1 MLENLSQ
8 IFLGTVD
15 TYFAGQIGDNA
26 IAAIN
31 VTNMFINLF
40 VTVFTAFG
48 VGIMVMISS
57 ALGEGDT
64 AKANRLVRQAV
75 LLGLGVGAGF
85 GLLNFFC
92 RRPFLRMAGA
102 EGEILEL
109 GLTYY
114 LAVCVPCVFLCL
126 TLILAGG
133 LKAARYTRTAFFA
146 TALAMTAAGAVLA
159 LFALPLTGLFTQTGQ
174 IRQMVAQVLT
184 FMVLFNWTSAL
195 SHILT
200 SAVQGTGDSRY
211 PLWVTLAGNI
221 LMRLAAGYLLAYWLG
236 WGLIGIWT
244 GIVLDFLLRGTLL
257 GARFIRQY
265 KA

>member
-1 MLENLSQ
+1 MKALAGYSGPIMLTQLSARLA
-8 IFLGTVD
+8 ILIHGSLILHLGAAYYTANSIATQLD
-15 TYFAGQIGDNA
+15 EYACIPSAGFE
-26 IAAIN
+26 AA
-31 VTNMFINLF
+31 
-40 VTVFTAFG
+40 TAT
-48 VGIMVMISS
+48 MVSTS
-57 ALGEGDT
+57 L
-64 AKANRLVRQAV
+64 
-75 LLGLGVGAGF
+75 GAG
-85 GLLNFFC
+85 
-92 RRPFLRMAGA
+92 RR
-102 EGEILEL
+102 ED
-109 GLTYY
+109 
-114 LAVCVPCVFLCL
+114 
-126 TLILAGG
+126 
-133 LKAARYTRTAFFA
+133 AARYTRTAFFA

-159 LFALPLTGLFTQTGQ
+159 IFALPLTGLFTQTGQ

-184 FMVLFNWTSAL
+184 FMVLFNWASAL

-221 LMRLAAGYLLAYWLG
+221 LMRLAAGYLLAYWLC

>member
-1 MLENLSQ
+1 
-8 IFLGTVD
+8 
-15 TYFAGQIGDNA
+15 
-26 IAAIN
+26 
-31 VTNMFINLF
+31 
-40 VTVFTAFG
+40 
-48 VGIMVMISS
+48 
-57 ALGEGDT
+57 
-64 AKANRLVRQAV
+64 
-75 LLGLGVGAGF
+75 
-85 GLLNFFC
+85 
-92 RRPFLRMAGA
+92 
-102 EGEILEL
+102 
-109 GLTYY
+109 
-114 LAVCVPCVFLCL
+114 
-126 TLILAGG
+126 
-133 LKAARYTRTAFFA
+133 
-146 TALAMTAAGAVLA
+146 MTAAGAVLA
-159 LFALPLTGLFTQTGQ
+159 LFALPLAWLFTQTQQ

-236 WGLIGIWT
+236 WGLIGIWS

>member
-1 MLENLSQ
+1 MPGSLP
-8 IFLGTVD
+8 
-15 TYFAGQIGDNA
+15 
-26 IAAIN
+26 
-31 VTNMFINLF
+31 
-40 VTVFTAFG
+40 VFPAW
-48 VGIMVMISS
+48 VS
-57 ALGEGDT
+57 
-64 AKANRLVRQAV
+64 RL
-75 LLGLGVGAGF
+75 
-85 GLLNFFC
+85 
-92 RRPFLRMAGA
+92 
-102 EGEILEL
+102 
-109 GLTYY
+109 
-114 LAVCVPCVFLCL
+114 
-126 TLILAGG
+126 
-133 LKAARYTRTAFFA
+133 FFA
-146 TALAMTAAGAVLA
+146 RPCL
-159 LFALPLTGLFTQTGQ
+159 LPCRVFSRPWLFTQTPQ

-236 WGLIGIWT
+236 WGLIGIWS

>member
-31 VTNMFINLF
+31 VTNMFMNLF

-114 LAVCVPCVFLCL
+114 LAVCVPCWWGF
-126 TLILAGG
+126 T
-133 LKAARYTRTAFFA
+133 
-146 TALAMTAAGAVLA
+146 AGAS
-159 LFALPLTGLFTQTGQ
+159 PPWGWMPG
-174 IRQMVAQVLT
+174 
-184 FMVLFNWTSAL
+184 
-195 SHILT
+195 
-200 SAVQGTGDSRY
+200 
-211 PLWVTLAGNI
+211 AGSPSPPP
-221 LMRLAAGYLLAYWLG
+221 
-236 WGLIGIWT
+236 
-244 GIVLDFLLRGTLL
+244 
-257 GARFIRQY
+257 
-265 KA
+265 